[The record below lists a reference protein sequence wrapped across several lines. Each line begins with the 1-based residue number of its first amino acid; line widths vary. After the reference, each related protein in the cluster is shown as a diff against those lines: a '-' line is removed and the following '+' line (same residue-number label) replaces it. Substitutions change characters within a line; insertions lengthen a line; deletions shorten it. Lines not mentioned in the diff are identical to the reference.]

1 LKMKSEQ
8 KTAIVTGGA
17 KGIGQQVALRLAGEG
32 IVVFIA
38 DMAED
43 LARQTVQMIKDTSNN
58 EAFAVKTDVGNKADV
73 THLMDTVAEKFGRID
88 ILFNSAG
95 ICSRTAL
102 EDISEDEW
110 DQVLDINLKGTFL
123 TSQAALP
130 LMKQQP
136 GGSILNMASM
146 AGKVGGVAVGA
157 HYSASKAGIIC
168 LTKSFAKA
176 LAPYKISVNALA
188 PGPVETDMIQ
198 DWPVDLKQTMANQ
211 CPMGRLAEIPDVVE
225 AAMFLLSDR
234 AGYITGQT
242 LNINGG
248 LYMD

>member
-1 LKMKSEQ
+1 MALK
-8 KTAIVTGGA
+8 
-17 KGIGQQVALRLAGEG
+17 LAGEG

>member
-1 LKMKSEQ
+1 MKPEQ

-17 KGIGQQVALRLAGEG
+17 QGIGQQVAMKLAGEG

-43 LARQTVQMIKDTSNN
+43 LAQQTVQMIKNTSNN

-73 THLMDTVAEKFGRID
+73 NHLIDIVAEKFGRID

-102 EDISEDEW
+102 EDITEDEW
-110 DQVLDINLKGTFL
+110 DKVLNINLRGTFF
-123 TSQAALP
+123 TSQAAMP
-130 LMKQQP
+130 VMKQQQ
-136 GGSILNMASM
+136 GGTILNMASM

-188 PGPVETDMIQ
+188 PGPVETEMIQ
-198 DWPVDLKQTMANQ
+198 DWPVDVKQTMANE

-225 AAMFLLSDR
+225 AAMFLLSAS

>member
-1 LKMKSEQ
+1 MKSEQ

-17 KGIGQQVALRLAGEG
+17 KGIGQQVALKLAGEG

>member
-1 LKMKSEQ
+1 MKSKR

-17 KGIGQQVALRLAGEG
+17 KGIGQQVALKLAGEG
-32 IVVFIA
+32 ILVCIA
-38 DMAED
+38 DTAED
-43 LARQTVQMIKDTSNN
+43 LAHQTVQMIKDTTDNQ
-58 EAFAVKTDVGNKADV
+58 AFAVQTDVANKADV
-73 THLMDTVAEKFGRID
+73 IHLMDIVAEKSGRID

-102 EDISEDEW
+102 EDITENEW
-110 DQVLDINLKGTFL
+110 DRVLDINLKGTFFA
-123 TSQAALP
+123 SQAAMP
-130 LMKQQP
+130 VMKRQR
-136 GGSILNMASM
+136 GGTILNMASM

-198 DWPVDLKQTMANQ
+198 DWPADVKQTMADQ

-225 AAMFLLSDR
+225 AALFLLSGR

>member
-1 LKMKSEQ
+1 MISQ
-8 KTAIVTGGA
+8 RKTAIVTGGA
-17 KGIGQQVALRLAGEG
+17 QGIGQQVAIELAGEG

-43 LARQTVQMIKDTSNN
+43 LARETVQMIKDTSDN
-58 EAFAVKTDVGNKADV
+58 EAFAVKTDVANKADV
-73 THLMDTVAEKFGRID
+73 KHLVDIVAEQFGRID
-88 ILFNSAG
+88 ILLNSAG

-102 EDISEDEW
+102 EDITEDEW
-110 DQVLDINLKGTFL
+110 DRVLDINLKGTFF
-123 TSQAALP
+123 TSQAAMP

-146 AGKVGGVAVGA
+146 AGQVGGVAVGA

-198 DWPVDLKQTMANQ
+198 DWPLDVKQTMADQ

-225 AAMFLLSDR
+225 AALFLLSDR

-242 LNINGG
+242 LSINGG
-248 LYMD
+248 FYMD

>member
-1 LKMKSEQ
+1 MNTKL

-17 KGIGQQVALRLAGEG
+17 QGIGQQVAIKLAGEG
-32 IVVFIA
+32 IVVVIA

-43 LARQTVQMIKDTSNN
+43 LAQQTVQMIKDASDID
-58 EAFAVKTDVGNKADV
+58 ALAVKTDVGRKADV
-73 THLMDTVAEKFGRID
+73 DHLIDRVAEKFGRID

-102 EDISEDEW
+102 EDITEEEW
-110 DQVLDINLKGTFL
+110 DKVLNINLRGTFFV
-123 TSQAALP
+123 SQAAMP
-130 LMKQQP
+130 LMKQQQ
-136 GGSILNMASM
+136 GGTILNMASL

-176 LAPYKISVNALA
+176 MAPYKISVNALA
-188 PGPVETDMIQ
+188 PGPVETEMIQ
-198 DWPVDLKQTMANQ
+198 DWPVDVKQTMANQ

-225 AAMFLLSDR
+225 AAMFLLSDGAR
-234 AGYITGQT
+234 YITGQT

-248 LYMD
+248 LYME

>member
-1 LKMKSEQ
+1 MNPKQ

-17 KGIGQQVALRLAGEG
+17 QGIGQQVALKLAGEG

-43 LARQTVQMIKDTSNN
+43 LAQQTVQMIKNTSNN

-73 THLMDTVAEKFGRID
+73 NHLIDIVAEKFGRID

-102 EDISEDEW
+102 EDITEDEW
-110 DQVLDINLKGTFL
+110 DKVLNINLKGTFF
-123 TSQAALP
+123 TSQAAMP
-130 LMKQQP
+130 VMKQQQ
-136 GGSILNMASM
+136 GGTILNMASM

-188 PGPVETDMIQ
+188 PGPVETEMIQ
-198 DWPVDLKQTMANQ
+198 DWPVDVKQTMANE

-225 AAMFLLSDR
+225 AAMFLLSAS
-234 AGYITGQT
+234 AGYITGQK

>member
-1 LKMKSEQ
+1 MKSEQ

-17 KGIGQQVALRLAGEG
+17 KGIGRQVALKLAAEG
-32 IVVFIA
+32 IAVFIA

-43 LARQTVQMIKDTSNN
+43 LARQTAQMIKDDSGIQ
-58 EAFAVKTDVGNKADV
+58 AFAVKTDVANQADV
-73 THLMDTVAEKFGRID
+73 ANLMEMVAEKFGRID

-110 DQVLDINLKGTFL
+110 DRVLDINLKGTFL
-123 TSQAALP
+123 ISQAAMP
-130 LMKQQP
+130 LMKSQP

-198 DWPVDLKQTMANQ
+198 DWPLDVKQTMADQ
-211 CPMGRLAEIPDVVE
+211 CPMGRLAEIPDVAE
-225 AAMFLLSDR
+225 AALFLLSGR

-248 LYMD
+248 MYMD

>member
-1 LKMKSEQ
+1 MKPEQ

-17 KGIGQQVALRLAGEG
+17 QGIGQQVAMKLAGEG

-43 LARQTVQMIKDTSNN
+43 LAQQTVQMIKNTSNN

-73 THLMDTVAEKFGRID
+73 NHLIDIVAEKFGRID

-102 EDISEDEW
+102 EDITEDEW
-110 DQVLDINLKGTFL
+110 DKVLNINLKGTFF
-123 TSQAALP
+123 TSQAAMP
-130 LMKQQP
+130 VMKQQQ
-136 GGSILNMASM
+136 GGTILNMASM

-188 PGPVETDMIQ
+188 PGPVETEMIQ
-198 DWPVDLKQTMANQ
+198 DWPVDVKQTMANE

-225 AAMFLLSDR
+225 AAMFLLSAS

>member
-1 LKMKSEQ
+1 MKSEQ

-17 KGIGQQVALRLAGEG
+17 KGIGQQVALKLAGEG

-157 HYSASKAGIIC
+157 HYAASKAGIIC

>member
-1 LKMKSEQ
+1 MKFEQ

-248 LYMD
+248 LHMD

>member
-1 LKMKSEQ
+1 MKSEQ

-17 KGIGQQVALRLAGEG
+17 QGIGQQVALKLAGEG

-43 LARQTVQMIKDTSNN
+43 LARQTVQMIEDTTDN

-73 THLMDTVAEKFGRID
+73 THLMDLVAEKFGRID

-102 EDISEDEW
+102 EDITEDEW
-110 DQVLDINLKGTFL
+110 DQVLDVNLKGTFF
-123 TSQAALP
+123 TTQAAMP

-188 PGPVETDMIQ
+188 PGPVETEMIK
-198 DWPVDLKQTMANQ
+198 DWPVDVKQAMADQ
-211 CPMGRLAEIPDVVE
+211 CPMGRLAELPDVVE
-225 AAMFLLSDR
+225 AALFLLSDR
-234 AGYITGQT
+234 AGYITGQVYAVD
-242 LNINGG
+242 GG
-248 LYMD
+248 FTMQ

>member
-1 LKMKSEQ
+1 MKAEQ

-17 KGIGQQVALRLAGEG
+17 QGIGQQVALQLAGEG

-43 LARQTVQMIKDTSNN
+43 LAQQTVKMIKNTANN
-58 EAFAVKTDVGNKADV
+58 EAFAVKTNVSSKADV
-73 THLMDTVAEKFGRID
+73 THLIEIVAEKFGRID

-102 EDISEDEW
+102 EDITEDEW
-110 DQVLDINLKGTFL
+110 DRVLDINLKGTFL
-123 TSQAALP
+123 ICQAAMP
-130 LMKQQP
+130 LMKLQP
-136 GGSILNMASM
+136 GGSILNMASL

-198 DWPVDLKQTMANQ
+198 DWPVDVKQTMANQ

-225 AAMFLLSDR
+225 AALFLLSGR